1 MPSSRRSCVT
11 PVVVLFQIALIACSA
26 GMIALAATSAIGA
39 TPTDT
44 ATPTATMTIPG
55 GLPSLLASATATA
68 TGTAGGPTA
77 TATATMTLISL
88 PSTPTGTPTATT
100 TQTPAPKITPAPGG
114 LDVQPAPRL
123 LNFGMVGI
131 QQSATRNLVLHNRTK
146 MIVPVVASMSNPPA
160 YSISPP
166 TANIAARGVQLFKV
180 TFAPTAQGQ
189 QNAMAIFGLGGDPKE
204 PDLMVPVE
212 GFGAPGHLAI
222 QRRVVNFGKRKNPPP
237 SQLTQNDNL
246 INNGKGLLT
255 INIGT
260 LTSPFKVTPT
270 GMQTIKP
277 RGSLTLMISC
287 SGASASPQNL
297 IITTDNPSQ
306 HQENITV
313 ESQVMFTNPT
323 PTATAT
329 MIPIIATATATATTV
344 GSPTATMTISPLPL
358 GLASPAVLFAGHGLA
373 GAMMGPP
380 MTSRSQSAGAL
391 AQTYNPATDSFHQAG
406 KMNSPRVGASSIT
419 LPSGMTLIA
428 GGGSCIEKKDKTRSC
443 SPTNTAQLFDPRT
456 RKFKTAGTGSNG
468 RMNSPRMGHS
478 ATLISGCSCPL
489 DGDVLI
495 AGGNSGVESVS
506 PDKAASDVAPLQSAE
521 LYDPRNDSFIALTSP
536 MAAPRE
542 AAIAVALPGEGGK
555 ILLAGG
561 DSKGIFQNS
570 IAEAEIFDPIT
581 QSFTATAP
589 MSLSRELARGVALD
603 PSSVNGPL
611 AGDVLV
617 TGGLSTYGNLAG
629 SSLNSAELYDP
640 VAGQW
645 TTVATAMDSPRALHS
660 MTLLTSGPAEG
671 QVLVLGGVVLQ
682 GNGGLNKLIRNSV
695 ASAELF
701 NPSDGSFTKAAS
713 MNGPRSAHSAILLD
727 NGPNSGEVLVAGGQ
741 KCEGP
746 ECNAADTAT
755 ELYDPA
761 TGKWNPSKAAIS
773 PSLGA
778 VLGEV
783 VPVP

>member
-1 MPSSRRSCVT
+1 
-11 PVVVLFQIALIACSA
+11 
-26 GMIALAATSAIGA
+26 
-39 TPTDT
+39 
-44 ATPTATMTIPG
+44 
-55 GLPSLLASATATA
+55 
-68 TGTAGGPTA
+68 
-77 TATATMTLISL
+77 
-88 PSTPTGTPTATT
+88 
-100 TQTPAPKITPAPGG
+100 
-114 LDVQPAPRL
+114 
-123 LNFGMVGI
+123 
-131 QQSATRNLVLHNRTK
+131 
-146 MIVPVVASMSNPPA
+146 
-160 YSISPP
+160 
-166 TANIAARGVQLFKV
+166 
-180 TFAPTAQGQ
+180 
-189 QNAMAIFGLGGDPKE
+189 
-204 PDLMVPVE
+204 MVPVM

-260 LTSPFKVTPT
+260 LTSPFMVTPN
-270 GMQTIKP
+270 GMQTITP
-277 RGSLTLMISC
+277 RGHLTLTISC
-287 SGASASPQNL
+287 SGASASPQTL
-297 IITTDNPSQ
+297 TITTDNPNQ
-306 HQENITV
+306 PQEKITV
-313 ESQVMFTNPT
+313 ESQVTFTNPT
-323 PTATAT
+323 PTPTST
-329 MIPIIATATATATTV
+329 MIPIIATATATATTPAT
-344 GSPTATMTISPLPL
+344 PTATLTPPIALS
-358 GLASPAVLFAGHGLA
+358 SPAVLFAGRGLA
-373 GAMMGPP
+373 GEMMGPP
-380 MTSRSQSAGAL
+380 ITSKSQSAGAL
-391 AQTYNPATDSFHQAG
+391 AQTYNPETDSFRQAG
-406 KMNSPRVGASSIT
+406 KMNNPRVGAASIT

-521 LYDPRNDSFIALTSP
+521 LYDPRNDSFIALPTP
-536 MAAPRE
+536 MTAPRE
-542 AAIAVALPGEGGK
+542 EAIAVALPGEGGK

-589 MSLSRELARGVALD
+589 MSLSRELARAVALD

-671 QVLVLGGVVLQ
+671 QVLVLGGVALQ
-682 GNGGLNKLIRNSV
+682 GNGGLKNLIRNSV

-701 NPSDGSFTKAAS
+701 NPSDGSFTHGAS

-727 NGPNSGEVLVAGGQ
+727 NGPNSGEVLVVGGQ

-746 ECNAADTAT
+746 ECNAADAAT

-761 TGKWNPSKAAIS
+761 TGKWNPSKAAMS